1 MKKSLIYCRVSTEEQ
16 AEKGYSL
23 DAQENLCR
31 DFAQI
36 NGYQIVGVFRDE
48 GKSGT
53 TLDRPAL
60 KDALS
65 KCQQDNSINAL
76 IVQETDRL
84 ARNTKDHLTIKA
96 LLRKADVK
104 IISVAQPMLDDS
116 PEGNMIDT
124 ILASINQFQSDIN
137 SRKTKKGLIEKFH
150 QGWWPC
156 SAPLGYKNSSIED
169 PEGKPRNIIIKDTIK
184 WPIIKEGFKL
194 YLSNNY
200 SVEEINDILFKK
212 GLKSKNDKKVPHSVM
227 TRILQN
233 PFYAGIMRWAGFEN
247 KGNHEP
253 MISLIE
259 HQQILNIMDA
269 HNLHRCRK
277 RKYSFLLRGFIVCN
291 ICGQRYTAEKHPRKK
306 KEYYHCSAKKRK
318 HRNFGQNVEVEELER
333 QVKEAFKTLQFKKEF
348 IELIMEKL
356 KKIYSQQK
364 NSIKTR
370 KMALLN
376 QKKAIEAKRDIAE
389 EKLISGTMSDE
400 DYVRLRNRYK
410 EDLGIIQNEICI
422 LDSQRNIDINVLHE
436 VIKLARNVYA
446 SYKKAPYDLKRQ
458 YLGLFWDKFLV
469 QDKIIVKAIP
479 SKLIEILLDSNEVI
493 IRGKKGPSSTDI
505 ITLLK
510 DLEYLTHLKEKL
522 AIIKEMQD
530 ASSISCRA

>member
-1 MKKSLIYCRVSTEEQ
+1 MPNAIIYCRVSTEEQ
-16 AEKGYSL
+16 AEQGYSL
-23 DAQENLCR
+23 DAQEKFCR
-31 DFAQI
+31 DFASNNSYRI
-36 NGYQIVGVFRDE
+36 IGIYRDE

-53 TLDRPAL
+53 TIDRPAL

-65 KCQQDNSINAL
+65 KCQQDKSINAL

-96 LLRKADVK
+96 LLQKADVR

-137 SRKTKKGLIEKFH
+137 SRKTKKGMMEKFR

-156 SAPLGYKNSSIED
+156 SAPLGYKNRSID
-169 PEGKPRNIIIKDTIK
+169 DTDGMARNVIIRDEIK
-184 WPIIKEGFKL
+184 WPILKEGFKL

-200 SVEEINDILFKK
+200 SVEEINDLLYKK

-233 PFYAGIMRWAGFEN
+233 PFYVGIMRWAGVEN

-277 RKYSFLLRGFIVCN
+277 RKHSFLLRGFIVCN
-291 ICGQRYTAEKHPRKK
+291 ICGQRYTAEKHPRKN

-318 HRNFGQNVEVEELER
+318 HSNFGQNVDVEELER
-333 QVKEAFKTLQFKKEF
+333 QIEVAFKTIQFKKEF
-348 IELIMEKL
+348 IKLIMEKL
-356 KKIYSQQK
+356 KRIYTQQK
-364 NSIKTR
+364 DTSETR

-389 EKLISGTMSDE
+389 EKLINGTLSDE
-400 DYVRLRNRYK
+400 EYVRMRNRYK
-410 EDLGIIQNEICI
+410 NDLSIIQNEIYI
-422 LDSQRNIDINVLHE
+422 LDSQRNIDIDILQE
-436 VIKLARNVYA
+436 VIKLARNVYRA
-446 SYKKAPYDLKRQ
+446 YKKAPYDLKRQ

-469 QDKIIVKAIP
+469 QDKKIVKAVP
-479 SKLIEILLDSNEVI
+479 SKLIEILMDSDKVI
-493 IRGKKGPSSTDI
+493 IRGKGGPSPTDI
-505 ITLLK
+505 ITLLQ
-510 DLEYLTHLKEKL
+510 DINYLNELKEKI
-522 AIIKEMQD
+522 AEIKNYTIAQ
-530 ASSISCRA
+530 

>member
-16 AEKGYSL
+16 AERGYSL

-31 DFAQI
+31 DFAQK

-65 KCQQDNSINAL
+65 KCQQDKSINAL

-96 LLRKADVK
+96 LLQKADVK
-104 IISVAQPMLDDS
+104 TISVAQPMLDDS

-137 SRKTKKGLIEKFH
+137 SRKTKKGLMEKFH
-150 QGWWPC
+150 QGWWPGC
-156 SAPLGYKNSSIED
+156 APLGYKNSSIEN
-169 PEGKPRNIIIKDTIK
+169 PEGKPRNVIIKDEIK
-184 WPIIKEGFKL
+184 WPILKEGFTL

-200 SVEEINDILFKK
+200 SVEEINEILFKK
-212 GLKSKNDKKVPHSVM
+212 GLKSKNDKRVPHSVM

-259 HQQILNIMDA
+259 HQQILNIMDG

-291 ICGQRYTAEKHPRKK
+291 ICGQRYTAEKHPQKK

-318 HRNFGQNVEVEELER
+318 HSNLGQNVEVEELER
-333 QVKEAFKTLQFKKEF
+333 QVEEAFKTIQFKKEF

-364 NSIKTR
+364 DNIETK

-376 QKKAIEAKRDIAE
+376 QKKASEAKRGIAE

-410 EDLGIIQNEICI
+410 DDLSIIQNEICI

-436 VIKLARNVYA
+436 VIKLARNVYT

-469 QDKIIVKAIP
+469 QDKEIVKANP
-479 SKLIEILLDSNEVI
+479 SKLIEILQNSNKVI
-493 IRGKKGPSSTDI
+493 IESKRGPSSADI
-505 ITLLK
+505 ITLLE
-510 DLEYLTHLKEKL
+510 DFDYLVTIKEKL
-522 AIIKEMQD
+522 AIIKKMK
-530 ASSISCRA
+530 IVN